1 MDDKTYRVT
10 FIIVALLV
18 YSMYRIQETNKR
30 CKKVFVYPKSSLVT
44 NWLPGFNSE
53 NKTENMDPLNDL
65 VNKQYLS
72 SPLYEEQDG
81 VNGITKGLWSSTRS
95 QAEVSNNGQL
105 NESFIFDQ
113 ITPEYL
119 NQNASK
125 GNELMTAGGS
135 KSRVLDFHG
144 EGENFENPWS

>member
-1 MDDKTYRVT
+1 
-10 FIIVALLV
+10 
-18 YSMYRIQETNKR
+18 
-30 CKKVFVYPKSSLVT
+30 
-44 NWLPGFNSE
+44 
-53 NKTENMDPLNDL
+53 MDPLNDL

-72 SPLYEEQDG
+72 APLYEEKNG
-81 VNGITKGLWSSTRS
+81 VNSITKGLWSSTRS
-95 QAEVSNNGQL
+95 QADVSNNGQL
-105 NESFIFDQ
+105 NESIIFDQ